1 MMDFG
6 QFKCP
11 FLEDQIPSSDFSNFL
26 KLVTR
31 IAPEPNDSD
40 SYRAAV
46 TANST
51 WSEEKTTKGK
61 TMLNKG
67 KKGKPDLNDLK
78 QEVDMGLTQAQARTV
93 YERDGPNSLSPPKKT
108 PEWVKFCKNLFGGFA
123 LLLWIGAILCF
134 IAYSIQAGTFEEP
147 PDDNYATIVREGQK
161 YTIPAEGVVVGDI
174 VEVKGGDRIPADIR
188 IISASSC
195 KVDNSSLTGESEPQ
209 SRSPE
214 LTNENP
220 LETRNLAYFST
231 NCVEGEF
238 HSLQVFFYFKW
249 RITRQLQTKKKH
261 KRDK

>member
-1 MMDFG
+1 
-6 QFKCP
+6 
-11 FLEDQIPSSDFSNFL
+11 
-26 KLVTR
+26 

-46 TANST
+46 TANSN

-78 QEVDMGLTQAQARTV
+78 QEVDMDEHKITLQELYTRLGTDPEKGLTQAQARTV

-147 PDDNYATIVREGQK
+147 PDDNVCYWFSLKRTKCSSIYHPDFPPFLHERSDEKRWMTSSHRIVAIADLLTLRINKSDNE
-161 YTIPAEGVVVGDI
+161 I
-174 VEVKGGDRIPADIR
+174 V
-188 IISASSC
+188 SA
-195 KVDNSSLTGESEPQ
+195 
-209 SRSPE
+209 R
-214 LTNENP
+214 
-220 LETRNLAYFST
+220 F
-231 NCVEGEF
+231 
-238 HSLQVFFYFKW
+238 
-249 RITRQLQTKKKH
+249 
-261 KRDK
+261 